1 MPAQRVPLNLL
12 RLRGSIKKNPARLRE
27 RESEP
32 VPKAVLGNPPKHLAK
47 DERKCWRE
55 LISKAPY
62 GVVGDCDSWAVE
74 IASCLMA
81 QYRRSRLDMPA
92 ARLNLL
98 HSIMGRFGF
107 TPADRSRI
115 SVPQPK
121 KKNKFDDDWD

>member
-1 MPAQRVPLNLL
+1 MPAQRVPVNLL
-12 RLRGSIKKNPARLRE
+12 RLRGSIKKNPARLKARE
-27 RESEP
+27 NEA
-32 VPKAVLGNPPKHLAK
+32 VPKDVLGNPPKHLTK

-55 LISKAPY
+55 LTSKAPY
-62 GVVGDCDSWAVE
+62 GVIGTCDSWEVE

-115 SVPQPK
+115 SVPQPE
-121 KKNKFDDDWD
+121 KKNKFDDDF

>member
-1 MPAQRVPLNLL
+1 MPANRVPLNLL
-12 RLRGSIKKNPARLRE
+12 RLRGAIQKNPARLKE

-32 VPKAVLGNPPKHLAK
+32 VPKAALGDPPGHLAK

-62 GVVGDCDSWAVE
+62 GVIGDCDAWEVE

-107 TPADRSRI
+107 TPADRSRVQ
-115 SVPQPK
+115 VPEQK
-121 KKNKFDDDWD
+121 SKNRFDDDW

>member
-1 MPAQRVPLNLL
+1 MPTHRVPLNIL
-12 RLRGSIKKNPARLRE
+12 RLRGADKKNPARLKE
-27 RESEP
+27 RKNEA
-32 VPKAVLGNPPKHLAK
+32 VPKAALENPPGHLAE
-47 DERKCWRE
+47 DESKCWRE
-55 LISKAPY
+55 FTRKAPY
-62 GVVGDCDSWAVE
+62 GVIGDCDAWEVE

-121 KKNKFDDDWD
+121 KKNKFDDDW

>member
-1 MPAQRVPLNLL
+1 MPAQRVPLNIL
-12 RLRGSIKKNPARLRE
+12 RLRGAAKKNPARLKM

-32 VPKAVLGNPPKHLAK
+32 VPKATLGDPPGHLAE
-47 DERKCWRE
+47 DESKCWRE
-55 LISKAPY
+55 FTGAAPY
-62 GVVGDCDSWAVE
+62 GVIGDCDAWEVE

-115 SVPQPK
+115 SVPPSEK
-121 KKNKFDDDWD
+121 TNKFDDF

>member
-1 MPAQRVPLNLL
+1 MPANRVPINLL
-12 RLRGSIKKNPARLRE
+12 RLRGAIKKNPARLKE

-32 VPKAVLGNPPKHLAK
+32 VPKAALGDPPGHLAK

-62 GVVGDCDSWAVE
+62 GVIGDCDAWEVE

-115 SVPQPK
+115 SVSQPEK
-121 KKNKFDDDWD
+121 TNKFDDDF